1 LRLVAGLCALG
12 GVLLAPI
19 LHRLYR
25 SRPSPPR
32 RAEGTERKSKTR
44 PGARRKA
51 SGANGKLE

>member
-25 SRPSPPR
+25 
-32 RAEGTERKSKTR
+32 
-44 PGARRKA
+44 
-51 SGANGKLE
+51 